1 MLKFL
6 LSTQSGHKRIR
17 SKKVETL
24 AIIGFIFGL
33 AALGKVLLLE
43 KQLKEKG
50 VLEQDDK
57 EE

>member
-1 MLKFL
+1 M
-6 LSTQSGHKRIR
+6 
-17 SKKVETL
+17 ETFG
-24 AIIGFIFGL
+24 IMGFIFGL
-33 AALGKVLLLE
+33 AALAKVLLLE